1 MSSADGGPAATA
13 AAPAVQI
20 TPRLTLVFA
29 IAVGAIVANLY
40 YVQPLIEPIGS
51 ALQLSPSALGL
62 MVTLAQIGYALGLLL
77 LVPLGDLLENRRLCC
92 SLLLVCAVALI
103 ATASAQNA
111 LMLLGALLAVGL
123 TSVVAQVLVPFASQL
138 APDATRGRVVGNIMS
153 GLFIGILL
161 ARPLSSALSDIVG
174 WRAVFAGSAVGML
187 VIAAALRLLLPA
199 RKPSAALHYL
209 DLLRSLWQLWRDTP
223 LLRRRAL
230 YHAGLFGG
238 FSLYWT
244 GVTLVMTAAPFHLSH
259 AQFALFALA
268 GIAGAIASPI
278 AGRAADRGW
287 AGRTTAV
294 AMLLVSLGFACAAVG
309 AISGS
314 LALMVISGIV
324 VDLGVSANLVTG
336 QRLLF
341 ALNPAARSRM
351 NALYM
356 ATFFCGGA
364 IGSAITGVV
373 FAHGGWLLACAVGAG
388 AALLVLAAFATE
400 KRAA

>member
-1 MSSADGGPAATA
+1 MSSADGGA
-13 AAPAVQI
+13 AAKPATPAGPI
-20 TPRLTLVFA
+20 TPGLTLVFA

-92 SLLLVCAVALI
+92 SLLVLSAFALT
-103 ATASAQNA
+103 ATAAAQNA
-111 LMLLGALLAVGL
+111 ATLLGALLAVGL
-123 TSVVAQVLVPFASQL
+123 SSVVAQVLVPFASQL

-174 WRAVFAGSAVGML
+174 WRAVFAASAIGML
-187 VIAAALRLLLPA
+187 VIAVALRLLLPE
-199 RKPSAALHYL
+199 RKPSAALRYL

-294 AMLLVSLGFACAAVG
+294 AMLLVALGFGCAALG

-364 IGSAITGVV
+364 IGSAITGPL
-373 FAHGGWLLACAVGAG
+373 FAHGGWLLACAVGAA

-400 KRAA
+400 KRAV

>member
-1 MSSADGGPAATA
+1 MSDGSAGPAA
-13 AAPAVQI
+13 VI
-20 TPRLTLVFA
+20 TPRLTLIFA
-29 IAVGAIVANLY
+29 VAVGAIVANLY
-40 YVQPLIEPIGS
+40 YVQPLVAPIGA
-51 ALQLSPSALGL
+51 ALSLSPSALGL

-92 SLLLVCAVALI
+92 TLLLLSAAALA
-103 ATASAQNA
+103 ATAGAQSAS
-111 LMLLGALLAVGL
+111 MLLAALLAVGL

-161 ARPLSSALSDIVG
+161 ARPISSALSDITG
-174 WRAVFAGSAVGML
+174 WRTVFAASAVAML
-187 VIAAALRLLLPA
+187 IIAAALRVLLPA
-199 RKPSAALHYL
+199 RQPAAMLRYAE
-209 DLLRSLWQLWRDTP
+209 LLRSLWQLWRDTP

-230 YHAGLFGG
+230 YHACLFGG

-268 GIAGAIASPI
+268 GVSGAIASPL
-278 AGRAADRGW
+278 AGRAADRGLS
-287 AGRTTAV
+287 GRTTALAMITV
-294 AMLLVSLGFACAAVG
+294 AAGFALAAWG

-314 LALMVISGIV
+314 LALMVVSGIV
-324 VDLGVSANLVTG
+324 IDFGVSANLVTG

-341 ALNPAARSRM
+341 ALNPAARSRL

-356 ATFFCGGA
+356 ATFFVGGA
-364 IGSAITGVV
+364 IGSAITGLL
-373 FAHGGWLLACAVGAG
+373 FAHGGWSLACAVGGG
-388 AALLVLAAFATE
+388 AALLALAAFATE
-400 KRAA
+400 RRPA

>member
-1 MSSADGGPAATA
+1 MSSADGGLAANQAT
-13 AAPAVQI
+13 PAVQI
-20 TPRLTLVFA
+20 TPKLTLIFA

-40 YVQPLIEPIGS
+40 YVQPLIEPIGT

-92 SLLLVCAVALI
+92 SLLLVCAIALT
-103 ATASAQNA
+103 ATASAHNA
-111 LMLLGALLAVGL
+111 ATLLSALLAVGL

-187 VIAAALRLLLPA
+187 VIAGALRLLLPT
-199 RKPSAALHYL
+199 RKPSTALHYL

-244 GVTLVMTAAPFHLSH
+244 GVTLVMTSAPFHLSH

-287 AGRTTAV
+287 AGHTTAV
-294 AMLLVSLGFACAAVG
+294 AMGLVAFGFGLAALG

-364 IGSAITGVV
+364 VGSAITGVV

-388 AALLVLAAFATE
+388 AALLVLAMFATE
-400 KRAA
+400 KRTA

>member
-1 MSSADGGPAATA
+1 MSSADGGLAANQA
-13 AAPAVQI
+13 VPAVQI
-20 TPRLTLVFA
+20 TSRLTLIFA

-40 YVQPLIEPIGS
+40 YVQPLIEPIGA

-92 SLLLVCAVALI
+92 TLLVLSAFALT
-103 ATASAQNA
+103 ATAAAQNA
-111 LMLLGALLAVGL
+111 AMLLSALLAVGL
-123 TSVVAQVLVPFASQL
+123 CSVVAQVLVPFASQL

-161 ARPLSSALSDIVG
+161 ARPLSSALSDVVG
-174 WRAVFAGSAVGML
+174 WRSVFGASAVGMML
-187 VIAAALRLLLPA
+187 IAAALRVLLPT
-199 RKPSAALHYL
+199 RKPVAVLHYL

-244 GVTLVMTAAPFHLSH
+244 GVTLVMTSAPFHLSH

-268 GIAGAIASPI
+268 GVSGAIASPI
-278 AGRAADRGW
+278 AGRMADRGW
-287 AGRTTAV
+287 ASRTTAV
-294 AMLLVSLGFACAAVG
+294 AMILVVFGFGCAALG
-309 AISGS
+309 AIQGS
-314 LALMVISGIV
+314 LALMLISGIV

-364 IGSAITGVV
+364 IGSAITGLL
-373 FAHGGWLLACAVGAG
+373 FAHGGWVLACAVGAG

-400 KRAA
+400 KRVA